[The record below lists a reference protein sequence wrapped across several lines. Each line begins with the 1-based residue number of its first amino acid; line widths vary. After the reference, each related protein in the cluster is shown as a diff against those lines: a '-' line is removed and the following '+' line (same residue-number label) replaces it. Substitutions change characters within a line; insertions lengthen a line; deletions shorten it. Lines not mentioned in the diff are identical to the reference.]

1 MNAAVSDD
9 LLTYFPETPVADE
22 MPSIMPSPFSNAPH
36 PLAEKACLMLQERLA
51 TQTDLP
57 RDFFSTN
64 GGKMFGVLVVRDQG
78 GGVGFLSGFS
88 AMMNG
93 EWIMPG
99 FVPQVY
105 DQAGH
110 DAFLSDGNE
119 QLADLT
125 AQLQQLER
133 SSLRASLKQQIAAL
147 MLARDQQLSAL
158 KQKHK
163 AAKDARKQQRQI
175 LQQRQDLS
183 DAERQPTIAALA
195 LASQHHKREATN
207 AMMIWSEQL
216 QVLQDQ
222 LVGIEAEITSIKE
235 TRTEKSRILHRRVFE
250 TYVLTNHLNEKR
262 PMTDFFEGMPP
273 AGAGDCAGPKLIQ
286 YAHQHGLYPLALAEF
301 WWGTSPASGIR
312 HHGQFYPACRG
323 KCHPILP
330 FMLRGL
336 EVEAEPDFG
345 LAVATV
351 GADEPQVVFEDDDLL
366 VLNKPAGLMSSP
378 GKYVKDS
385 VYTRL
390 MERYPELPEL
400 KLVHRLDMATSGL
413 LLVAKNLRV
422 NKQLQKQF
430 IQRSVEKRYEA
441 LLNRRLPPDMQ
452 EGDIDLPLRVDF
464 DDRPRQVV
472 CYEYGKAAQ
481 THWQVIGYEGE
492 TTRILFYPHTGR
504 THQLRMHA
512 SHKDG
517 LNAAIIGDALY
528 GEDAE
533 RLMLHAQRLCFNHP
547 KTRER
552 MEFEIPAP
560 F

>member
-1 MNAAVSDD
+1 MSEENALVK
-9 LLTYFPETPVADE
+9 YFPTAPAADE
-22 MPSIMPSPFSNAPH
+22 IPAVMPSPFSNAPH
-36 PLAEKACLMLQERLA
+36 PLAEKACLMLQKRLA
-51 TQTDLP
+51 SEPDLP
-57 RDFFSTN
+57 RDFFSAN
-64 GGKMFGVLVVRDQG
+64 GGKMFGVLVVRDQHG
-78 GGVGFLSGFS
+78 EIGYLSGFS

-93 EWIMPG
+93 QWIMPG

-110 DAFLSDGNE
+110 DAFLSDGNDL
-119 QLADLT
+119 LADLT
-125 AQLQQLER
+125 AQLQALEI
-133 SSLRASLKQQIAAL
+133 SPLRAELKQQIAAV
-147 MLARDQQLSAL
+147 MAARDQELSL
-158 KQKHK
+158 LREKHK
-163 AAKDARKQQRQI
+163 TAKDARKQQRQT
-175 LQQRQDLS
+175 LMQRDDLS
-183 DAERQPTIAALA
+183 DVERQPTIAALA

-207 AMMIWSEQL
+207 ASIQWAEQL
-216 QVLQDQ
+216 QAVQDQ
-222 LVGIEAEITSIKE
+222 LDDIEAEIITIKTE
-235 TRTEKSRILHRRVFE
+235 RTEKSRVLHRRVFE
-250 TYVLTNHLNEKR
+250 TYVLNNRLGETR

-301 WWGTSPASGIR
+301 WWGASPASGIR
-312 HHGQFYPACRG
+312 HHGHFYPACRG

-330 FMLRGL
+330 FMLSGL

-345 LAVATV
+345 LAVEAV
-351 GADEPQVVFEDDDLL
+351 GADEPRVLFEDDDLL

-390 MERYPELPEL
+390 MLRYPECPEL
-400 KLVHRLDMATSGL
+400 KLVHRLDMSTSGL
-413 LLVAKNLRV
+413 LLVAKNLRI
-422 NKQLQKQF
+422 NKALQKQF

-441 LLNRRLPPDMQ
+441 LLNRRLAPEMQ

-472 CYEYGKAAQ
+472 CYEYGKTAQ

-492 TTRILFYPHTGR
+492 ATRVWFYPHTGR

-517 LNAAIIGDALY
+517 LNAAILGDALY

-533 RLMLHAQRLCFNHP
+533 RLMLHAQRLCFDHP
-547 KTRER
+547 TSRER
-552 MEFEIPAP
+552 MVFEVPAS